1 MRQAWLVVFLAG
13 AVLLSVARD
22 ARGQEAGARLDVR
35 VEHVAGENAY
45 LSAGIDDGLATG
57 DTLDVVRGDVRLG
70 QVRVVSATAG
80 RAVVAF
86 VGAAFPI
93 TRGTELTI
101 VRAMREAPEPVAETR
116 PEPVP
121 SDSARTSIFAQPAAP
136 ASPSGLPRPTGP
148 RFAGRVQFGTTALWS
163 STSPLSGAGDTTTRS
178 FATPFLSLRGRVSD
192 LPADLLVNVHGR
204 VSYRYR
210 SVGSFDEPTD
220 LRLYHA
226 SVERRMG
233 LVHVEAGRFYN
244 EYDRYSGYLDGARL
258 RIGSETAGVGVTGGL
273 QPRRADGIFSSELPK
288 VTVFGHYR
296 LSPRPLR
303 IDLSAVAGQVLP
315 QSEGLETRTF
325 AGATARVFGDGASL
339 SADVL
344 VDRDPDGGDLALS
357 RFLVRGAW
365 SVLPGL
371 RLRGRYYHRRPYI
384 LFDDFQELREAS
396 VRYGGGLSYRLGG
409 EVLRG
414 TVLRADLSQATRD
427 GESSLT
433 YSGGIYVPRLPA
445 LDLGLNAS
453 GSLWTRDGR
462 ESIYALAALTR
473 SFGPVYVSL
482 GYQYQQTP
490 LLTESLT
497 THGIEGTLQVP
508 LMDGV
513 SATVQASGHF
523 GETIQNARL
532 YTGLWWRL

>member
-1 MRQAWLVVFLAG
+1 MRRTG
-13 AVLLSVARD
+13 PIVLLTVVALLGVAHG
-22 ARGQEAGARLDVR
+22 ARAQEAAARLDVR
-35 VEHVAGENAY
+35 VEHVAGANAY
-45 LSAGIDDGLATG
+45 LGAGTDAGLAAG

-70 QVRVVSATAG
+70 RVRVVSATAG

-93 TRGTELTI
+93 TRGATLTVI
-101 VRAMREAPEPVAETR
+101 RPTREAPELVAADE
-116 PEPVP
+116 PEPA
-121 SDSARTSIFAQPAAP
+121 DTARASIFAQPAAP
-136 ASPSGLPRPTGP
+136 ATPADLPLATGP
-148 RFAGRVQFGTTALWS
+148 RFTGRVQFGTTALWS
-163 STSPLSGAGDTTTRS
+163 STSPLSGAGAATTRS
-178 FATPFLSLRGRVSD
+178 FATPFLSLRGRVTD
-192 LPADLLVNVHGR
+192 LPSDLLVNLNGR

-210 SVGSFDEPTD
+210 SDGSFDEPTD

-226 SVERRMG
+226 SVEKRFA

-258 RIGSETAGVGVTGGL
+258 HVGSATAGVGVTAGL
-273 QPRRADGIFSSELPK
+273 QPENADGLFSSDLPK
-288 VTVFGHYR
+288 YTVFGHYR

-303 IDLSAVAGQVLP
+303 IDLAAVAGQVLP
-315 QSEGLETRTF
+315 QTAGLETRTF

-357 RFLVRGAW
+357 RFLVRGSW
-365 SVLPGL
+365 SVVPRL

-384 LFDDFQELREAS
+384 LFDTFQELRDPS
-396 VRYGGGLSYRLGG
+396 VRFGGGLSYRMPGPLLG
-409 EVLRG
+409 G
-414 TVLRADLSQATRD
+414 TVLRADVSQATRD
-427 GESSLT
+427 DRSSLT
-433 YSGGIYVPRLPA
+433 YSGGVYVPRLPVY
-445 LDLGLNAS
+445 DIGLNAS
-453 GSLWTRDGR
+453 GSVWTRDGQ

-490 LLTESLT
+490 LLTESLV
-497 THGIEGTLQVP
+497 THGVEATLQIP
-508 LMDGV
+508 LMDDV
-513 SATVQASGHF
+513 SATVQASGQF
-523 GETIQNARL
+523 GETISNARL